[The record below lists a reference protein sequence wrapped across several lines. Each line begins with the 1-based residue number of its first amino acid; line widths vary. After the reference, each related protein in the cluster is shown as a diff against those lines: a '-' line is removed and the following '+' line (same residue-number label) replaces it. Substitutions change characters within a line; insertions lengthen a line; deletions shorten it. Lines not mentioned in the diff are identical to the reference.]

1 VPSTQTPPIAGTAI
15 DPPGVRPDIDDAA
28 IEVVTPQALHARLE
42 ALRGDGYTML
52 LDLGAVDYL
61 ERAPRFEVVYHLLK
75 MPIAAATVAQVGTP
89 ARLRVRCGLNEG
101 DHLPT
106 VSDLWKAADWAERE
120 VFDLFGIIFDGHPDL
135 RRIQMPH
142 DWEGYPLRKDYPL
155 RGPARERSPRPSFAL
170 KSNVQAGTP
179 PTGRTL
185 EALQEQIRT
194 AKEADRPKAEREGF
208 TAGEST

>member
-15 DPPGVRPDIDDAA
+15 DPPGVRPAIDDAA
-28 IEVVTPQALHARLE
+28 IEVIAPEELRARLE
-42 ALRGDGYTML
+42 ALRNDGYTML

-61 ERAPRFEVVYHLLK
+61 QRVPRFDVVYHLLK
-75 MPIAAATVAQVGTP
+75 MPVGPATVAQVGTP
-89 ARLRVRCGLNEG
+89 ARLRVRCGINDGE
-101 DHLPT
+101 HLPT

-120 VFDLFGIIFDGHPDL
+120 TFDLFGIVFDGHPDL

-142 DWEGYPLRKDYPL
+142 DWEGHPLRKDYPL
-155 RGPARERSPRPSFAL
+155 RGPAGERSPRPSFAL

-185 EALQEQIRT
+185 EALQEQV
-194 AKEADRPKAEREGF
+194 KKARD
-208 TAGEST
+208 SK

>member
-1 VPSTQTPPIAGTAI
+1 MPSTQTPPIAGTAI
-15 DPPGVRPDIDDAA
+15 DPPGVRPAIDDAA
-28 IEVVTPQALHARLE
+28 IEVVTAQTLRARLD
-42 ALRGDGYTML
+42 ALKGEGYTML

-61 ERAPRFEVVYHLLK
+61 GRSPRFEVVYHLLK
-75 MPIAAATVAQVGTP
+75 MPVAIANVAAVGTP

-101 DHLPT
+101 EHLPT
-106 VSDLWKAADWAERE
+106 VSDLWNSADWAERE
-120 VFDLFGIIFDGHPDL
+120 VYDLFGIVFDGHPDL

-170 KSNVQAGTP
+170 KSNVQAGIP

-185 EALQEQIRT
+185 EALQEQVRRSQT
-194 AKEADRPKAEREGF
+194 ADRPKAERDGF
-208 TAGEST
+208 TGGESS